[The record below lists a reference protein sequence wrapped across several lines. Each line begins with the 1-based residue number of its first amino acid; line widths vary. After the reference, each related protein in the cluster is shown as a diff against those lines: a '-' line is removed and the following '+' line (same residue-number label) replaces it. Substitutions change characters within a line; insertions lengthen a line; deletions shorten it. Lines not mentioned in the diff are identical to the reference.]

1 MIYKCNK
8 ILPQQN
14 SACIMAT
21 LIALCLRCFV
31 PCSIPHC
38 VLFTSHPEHGAEH
51 QGQAMLLA
59 APFAEHLKALW
70 MSSPLLSSRPQEYF
84 SSEN

>member
-14 SACIMAT
+14 SACIVAT
-21 LIALCLRCFV
+21 LIAFCAGSMRCFV
-31 PCSIPHC
+31 PCSIPHR
-38 VLFTSHPEHGAEH
+38 VLLTSHPEHGAEH

-59 APFAEHLKALW
+59 APFAEHLRAL
-70 MSSPLLSSRPQEYF
+70 
-84 SSEN
+84 